1 MRVFDLVPVNGRKSF
16 YGKAKVL
23 QYEDGSEVLLS
34 YNTEVMKRN
43 PDGSFVRL
51 WSDWSATTGTHIRA
65 FCGMDKKEFEKL
77 PMA

>member
-1 MRVFDLVPVNGRKSF
+1 MKVLDLIPTNGRKSF

-23 QYEDGSEVLLS
+23 QYEDGTEVLLS

-51 WSDWSATTGTHIRA
+51 WDGWSATTGAHIRA
-65 FCGMDKKEFEKL
+65 FCGMDKKEFL
-77 PMA
+77 ALC